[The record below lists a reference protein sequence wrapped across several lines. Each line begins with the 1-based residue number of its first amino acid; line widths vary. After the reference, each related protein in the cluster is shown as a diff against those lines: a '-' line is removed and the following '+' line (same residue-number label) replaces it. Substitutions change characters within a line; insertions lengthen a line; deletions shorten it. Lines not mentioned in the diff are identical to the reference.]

1 MVGPQQ
7 TYRRRK
13 EAKTCKC
20 YREGFTVKILVGCEQ
35 SQVVAKA
42 FRALGH
48 EAYSCDILPCSGGHP
63 EWHIQDKIEHIL
75 SRTASRAQDDSV
87 VWHAEYW
94 LRDIR
99 GWDLMIAHPPCQ
111 YLSNSGVT
119 WLYNKDGSRNEQ
131 RWTDMRRAAAFFKM
145 LLYAPIPHIVIEN
158 PIQHKYA
165 REEIGVSWGQ
175 QIHPWMF
182 GHMEQ
187 KPTCL
192 WLKNVPPLKETNNV
206 HDEMKKLPANQRQR
220 IHYMPPSDHRAQ
232 DRAVTYA
239 GIGAA
244 MASQWSVL
252 P

>member
-1 MVGPQQ
+1 MTLKV
-7 TYRRRK
+7 
-13 EAKTCKC
+13 
-20 YREGFTVKILVGCEQ
+20 IVGCEQ
-35 SQVVAKA
+35 SQVVTKA

-63 EWHIQDKIEHIL
+63 EWHIRENIAHVLTRDHQLLGDNTI
-75 SRTASRAQDDSV
+75 
-87 VWHAEYW
+87 VWNTLH
-94 LRDIR
+94 

-111 YLSNSGVT
+111 YLSNSGVCH
-119 WLYNKDGSRNEQ
+119 LYNKDGSRNEL
-131 RWTDMRRAAAFFKM
+131 RWDEMRKAAAFFKM
-145 LLYAPIPHIVIEN
+145 LLYAPIPRIVIEN

-192 WLKNVPPLKETNNV
+192 WLKNVPALKETNNV
-206 HDEMKKLPANQRQR
+206 YDEMKMLPANQRQR

-232 DRAVTYA
+232 DRAVTYS

-244 MASQWSVL
+244 MAEQWGVL
-252 P
+252 

>member
-1 MVGPQQ
+1 MKV
-7 TYRRRK
+7 
-13 EAKTCKC
+13 
-20 YREGFTVKILVGCEQ
+20 LVGCEQ
-35 SQVVAKA
+35 SQVVTKA

-63 EWHIQDKIEHIL
+63 EWHIPDKIQHVL
-75 SRTASRAQDDSV
+75 TRTASKLQDGSV
-87 VWHAEYW
+87 VWHAEFW
-94 LRDIR
+94 SRDIH

-111 YLSNSGVT
+111 YLSNSGVCH
-119 WLYNKDGSRNEQ
+119 LYNKDGSRNEQ
-131 RWTDMRRAAAFFKM
+131 RWLEMRQAAAFFKM

-206 HDEMKKLPANQRQR
+206 YDEMKKLPANVRQR
-220 IHYMPPSDHRAQ
+220 IHYMPPSAHRAQ
-232 DRAVTYA
+232 DRAVTYS
-239 GIGAA
+239 GIAKA
-244 MASQWSVL
+244 MSEQWGVL